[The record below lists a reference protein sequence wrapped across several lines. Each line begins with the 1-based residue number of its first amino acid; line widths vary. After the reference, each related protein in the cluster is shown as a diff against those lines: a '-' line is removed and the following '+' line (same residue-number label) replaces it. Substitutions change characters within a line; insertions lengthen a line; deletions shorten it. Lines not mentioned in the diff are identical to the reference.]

1 MQAKNEKFIVI
12 HSRQVAQSIMDAGQA
27 LIKTEPSRHR
37 WGKLVFVFER
47 SQLINEILAK
57 SKRTQQTQ

>member
-1 MQAKNEKFIVI
+1 MQEKNEKFIVI
-12 HSRQVAQSIMDAGQA
+12 HSRQVAQSIMGAGQA

-37 WGKLVFVFER
+37 RGKLVFLFER

-57 SKRTQQTQ
+57 SKRTQ

>member
-1 MQAKNEKFIVI
+1 MQVVNGKFIVI
-12 HSRQVAQSIMDAGQA
+12 HSRQVAQSIMEAGQV

-37 WGKLVFVFER
+37 RGKLVFVFER

-57 SKRTQQTQ
+57 SKRTQQTH